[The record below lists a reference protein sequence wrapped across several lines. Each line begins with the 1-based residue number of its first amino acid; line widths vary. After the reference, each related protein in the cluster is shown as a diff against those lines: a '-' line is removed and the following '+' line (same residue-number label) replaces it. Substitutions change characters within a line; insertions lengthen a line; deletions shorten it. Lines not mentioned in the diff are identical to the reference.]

1 MADCLNTILQNMLQ
15 YFREIAAEILSSL
28 IRHLLLVKQ
37 GEPRTTSIPIEYS
50 KQHVRLGIIIRHLVN
65 ILFKY

>member
-28 IRHLLLVKQ
+28 IRRLLFVKQ
-37 GEPRTTSIPIEYS
+37 GEPRPTSILQFLLNIAS
-50 KQHVRLGIIIRHLVN
+50 NMLG
-65 ILFKY
+65 